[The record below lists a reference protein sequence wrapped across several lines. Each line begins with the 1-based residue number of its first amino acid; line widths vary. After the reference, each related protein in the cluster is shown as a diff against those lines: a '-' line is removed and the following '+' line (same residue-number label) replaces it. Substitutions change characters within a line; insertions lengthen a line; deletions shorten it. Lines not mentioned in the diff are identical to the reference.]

1 MNKTKRIYIRISE
14 EEFESLKKRAK
25 AYKSMSAFLIDAGMK
40 FDDRATIRRLDILD
54 NWTAAYKKWEKDI
67 LYISNNIN
75 QMAHYCNIM
84 KNRGLITEEI
94 VNKQV
99 DCISEWTEYMS
110 KIIEFDRVLV
120 KAMRNKG

>member
-1 MNKTKRIYIRISE
+1 MNKTKEIHFRVSE
-14 EEFESLKKRAK
+14 KEYNSLKKRSAN
-25 AYKSMSAFLIDAGMK
+25 YNNMSAFLIDAGMQ
-40 FDDRATIRRLDILD
+40 FDDRATIRRLDVLD

-94 VNKQV
+94 VDKQV
-99 DCISEWTEYMS
+99 ECISEWTEYMG
-110 KIIEFDRVLV
+110 KIIEFDRILV

>member
-1 MNKTKRIYIRISE
+1 
-14 EEFESLKKRAK
+14 
-25 AYKSMSAFLIDAGMK
+25 MSAFLIDAGIK
-40 FDDRATIRRLDILD
+40 FDDRATIRRLDVLD

-94 VNKQV
+94 VDKQV
-99 DCISEWTEYMS
+99 ECISEWTEYMG
-110 KIIEFDRVLV
+110 KIIEFDRILV

>member
-54 NWTAAYKKWEKDI
+54 NWTEAYKKWEKDI